1 MPADDDLRVLLFQI
15 VRELLFSVVKH
26 AGVTE
31 AVVALAVDAGRLR
44 IEVSGKGQGLAEAR
58 TDTATSTVR
67 EPR

>member
-1 MPADDDLRVLLFQI
+1 M
-15 VRELLFSVVKH
+15 RELLLFSVVKH

-58 TDTATSTVR
+58 TGTGTSTVR

>member
-1 MPADDDLRVLLFQI
+1 M
-15 VRELLFSVVKH
+15 RELLLFSVVKH